1 MLSLNTRIELADKL
15 GKYMLSDNESWV
27 LARER
32 AMMANSWFITEHID
46 TAIQNI
52 AEQYLEKDKLEKW
65 LSNYHLPAASKT
77 VGIVMAGNI
86 PLVGFHDF
94 LCGFISGHNLVLKPS
109 SKDTVLIT
117 HLLKQLYEWEPA
129 IREQVKTADILKGCD
144 AYIATGSNNTARYF
158 EQYFGKYPNIIR
170 KNRTSVAVLDGNETE
185 QDFEGLAKD
194 VFTYFGL
201 GCRNVSQLCVP
212 ENYDFDLLLA
222 FLERYD
228 SVTNHHKYKNNYDYY
243 LAIYLLNKTPY
254 RTNGILLLTENEL
267 PFSPV
272 SVLHYRR
279 YDNVNTIVDELNAS
293 DSVQCIVGNGHI
305 PFGDAQKPSLGN
317 YADNIDTMQFL
328 SGL

>member
-15 GKYMLSDNESWV
+15 GKYMLSDNESWG

-32 AMMANSWFITEHID
+32 AIMVNSWFIAEHID
-46 TAIQNI
+46 IAIQNI
-52 AEQYLEKDKLEKW
+52 AEQYLEKDKLENW

-86 PLVGFHDF
+86 PMVGFHDF
-94 LCGFISGHNLVLKPS
+94 LCGFISGHKLVLKPS

-117 HLLKQLYEWEPA
+117 HLLEQLYDWEPA
-129 IREQVKTADILKGCD
+129 VREQVKIADILKGCD

-212 ENYDFDLLLA
+212 ENYDFDPLLA

-228 SVTNHHKYKNNYDYY
+228 SVINHHKYKNNYDYY

-254 RTNGILLLTENEL
+254 RTNGTLLLTENEV

-279 YDNVNTIVDELNAS
+279 YNNVNTIVDELNAS